1 MGWISAGMGLASMF
15 MGNKSQ
21 KAEQGAI
28 NQGFNYL
35 KSNPLFKQS
44 QEQGGEAMGLRGA
57 LLGLGGD
64 QEAADAAF
72 KQYQDSSGFQFRM
85 DRGMDGITGSRAAR
99 GILNSGASSKELMSF
114 GQDIASEEFGNYM
127 GMLGQESGA
136 GLEAAGLTGQAGSNA
151 GQASAGAIQR
161 GTENT
166 MSGLGGFVKGVGS
179 IFGF

>member
-1 MGWISAGMGLASMF
+1 MGWITAGLGLASSIF
-15 MGNKSQ
+15 N
-21 KAEQGAI
+21 ARGARKQVDSV

-44 QEQGGEAMGLRGA
+44 QQQGGQAMGLRGA

-64 QEAADAAF
+64 QAAADAAF

-85 DRGMDGITGSRAAR
+85 DRGMEGITGSRAAR

-114 GQDIASEEFGNYM
+114 GQDIASEEFSNYM
-127 GMLGQESGA
+127 GQLSQEAGA
-136 GLEAAGLTGQAGSNA
+136 GLEAAGLTGQAG
-151 GQASAGAIQR
+151 GQAGEAAAAVQEEGQ
-161 GTENT
+161 ENVALGVG
-166 MSGLGGFVKGVGS
+166 GLLKGLGS

>member
-15 MGNKSQ
+15 MGNKSA

-28 NQGFNYL
+28 NQGFDYM
-35 KSNPLFKQS
+35 KSNPLMKQS
-44 QEQGGEAMGLRGA
+44 QEQGSQAMGLRGA

-64 QEAADAAF
+64 QEAADQAF

-85 DRGMDGITGSRAAR
+85 DRGMAGIEGSRAAR

-136 GLEAAGLTGQAGSNA
+136 GLEAAGLTGQAGSQA
-151 GQASAGAIQR
+151 GQATAASIAN
-161 GTENT
+161 NT
-166 MSGLGGFVKGVGS
+166 QNQMSGLGGLVKGVGS

>member
-44 QEQGGEAMGLRGA
+44 QEQGGQAMGLRGA

-64 QEAADAAF
+64 QAAADAAF

-85 DRGMDGITGSRAAR
+85 DRGMEGITGSRAAR

-114 GQDIASEEFGNYM
+114 GQDIASEEFSNYM
-127 GMLGQESGA
+127 GQLSQEAGA
-136 GLEAAGLTGQAGSNA
+136 GLEAAGLTGQAG
-151 GQASAGAIQR
+151 GQAGEAAAAVQEEGQ
-161 GTENT
+161 ENVALGVG
-166 MSGLGGFVKGVGS
+166 GLLKGLGS